1 MRLTVPHGRFG
12 GVYTNLFDAHPPFQ
26 IDGNFGCTA
35 GIAEMLMQSHGG
47 YIELLPALPD
57 AWKDGA
63 FRGMKARGN
72 FEVDVTWKEG
82 KITSIEILSN
92 SGAECVI
99 KYPGAK
105 NLKVSGAKV
114 KVLADDRIAFNTV
127 KGKRYAIR

>member
-1 MRLTVPHGRFG
+1 
-12 GVYTNLFDAHPPFQ
+12 
-26 IDGNFGCTA
+26 
-35 GIAEMLMQSHGG
+35 MQSHGG